1 MQCARIVDGGGR
13 DPIDQYGAPAAFLR
27 RPSPMF
33 ARKLAWF
40 GARMMVEGKVEQGWP
55 IVERAHAE
63 YPGRQVRMIRALAAL
78 HDRPAMWARIS
89 CPILARRLR
98 QFREG

>member
-1 MQCARIVDGGGR
+1 
-13 DPIDQYGAPAAFLR
+13 
-27 RPSPMF
+27 MF

-78 HDRPAMWARIS
+78 HDRPAMWARIGR
-89 CPILARRLR
+89 PILARRLR